1 MPPPRYLH
9 STGHTRSSKNCQ
21 GKRAVLEVFWSARYC
36 TGQGEAGAYQADA
49 IQTGITRLI
58 VGAWSPDSSAGIVS
72 PVGNVTV
79 ITESTTSGAVAS
91 TAPLRYLVDIKQRTA
106 DKTRPE
112 NIALP
117 VALYLGQ
124 SAEV

>member
-1 MPPPRYLH
+1 M
-9 STGHTRSSKNCQ
+9 
-21 GKRAVLEVFWSARYC
+21 VFRVSRCARYC
-36 TGQGEAGAYQADA
+36 TGAGAGAYQADA
-49 IQTGITRLI
+49 IQSGITRLI

-72 PVGNVTV
+72 PVGNVAV
-79 ITESTTSGAVAS
+79 STESTTSGAVAS

-124 SAEV
+124 PTEV